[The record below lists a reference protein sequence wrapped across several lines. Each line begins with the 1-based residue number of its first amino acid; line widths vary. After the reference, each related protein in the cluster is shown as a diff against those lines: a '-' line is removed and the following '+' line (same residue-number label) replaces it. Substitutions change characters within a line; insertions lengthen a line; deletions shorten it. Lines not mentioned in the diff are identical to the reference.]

1 MWNPRETLV
10 AYETLGSLY
19 ETYVKKKRLNHQPS
33 ARCVSHTHMQ
43 FVLYKKK
50 ALQIVG
56 PPIFENQEKTRI
68 YTETVGKKKEEKNPA
83 DRRSPPKARIFLIY

>member
-1 MWNPRETLV
+1 MKLRSTPMKLV

-68 YTETVGKKKEEKNPA
+68 YTETVGKKKKKKTPQIVG
-83 DRRSPPKARIFLIY
+83 PPLRLEFF